1 MSNRT
6 FWSVAAVLGIVILVL
21 ANPRTPEET
30 VVHAPDPA
38 EEVAAAAA
46 DPPAEQAPAEP
57 ASEAEPSADPAD
69 WTAPRTPW
77 GDPDLQGVWTNATL
91 TPIERPADLGD
102 QAVLTGRGGGRAGG
116 AVGGE
121 PRRLRPV
128 HPRQRR
134 RLQPVLDGQRQE
146 RDRGPAHRA
155 HHGSARRAD
164 SVDRGGA
171 GAARERPRA
180 VRGWARSIPTR
191 TPTPASAA

>member
-30 VVHAPDPA
+30 VVHAPGPA
-38 EEVAAAAA
+38 EDAVAVAA
-46 DPPAEQAPAEP
+46 DPPADPASAEP
-57 ASEAEPSADPAD
+57 ASEAEPSADPAE

-91 TPIERPADLGD
+91 TPIERPAGLGE
-102 QAVLTGRGGGRAGG
+102 QTVLTAEEAAESGG

-121 PRRLRPV
+121 PRRLGPV
-128 HPRQRR
+128 RARQRR
-134 RLQPVLDGQRQE
+134 FLQPVLDGQRQE
-146 RDRGPAHRA
+146 RDRGPAHLA
-155 HHGSARRAD
+155 DHGSRPTAASRGRR
-164 SVDRGGA
+164 RGGN
-171 GAARERPRA
+171 GSRA
-180 VRGWARSIPTR
+180 TSRATGWGRSTPTR